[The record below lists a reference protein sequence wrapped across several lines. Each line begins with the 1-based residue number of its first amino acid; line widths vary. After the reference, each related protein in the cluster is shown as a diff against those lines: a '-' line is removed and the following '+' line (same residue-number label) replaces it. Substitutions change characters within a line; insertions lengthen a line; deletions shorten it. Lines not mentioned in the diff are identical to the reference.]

1 MPRVSARRLGL
12 VGVLAGALLV
22 GAGSAWGQ
30 TSNVDL
36 DVDTDIDTD
45 VSVDNDV
52 SVDISKALDVSQDID
67 VSGNV
72 TISGDIAIAQSVMAL
87 VDNNQVVND
96 SVVSLTISGAELSN
110 MIVLG
115 TDVLQTS
122 SGNIGVNL
130 SSGASILQENSAT
143 LSSQAVAGNDASAD
157 SGVFS
162 LQQSLNNN
170 FTVSGNNADVVN
182 SAQLLGNVLSDAS
195 GNVGVNLA
203 IGAFH
208 LQKNSLALAA
218 ATGDTALSQ
227 ATAAVVQ
234 EISFTQTFHIDTSNS
249 VTLGDNVL
257 AGASGNIGLNITAGT
272 NNIQQNTLVLSSGQ

>member
-22 GAGSAWGQ
+22 GGGSAWGQ

>member
-22 GAGSAWGQ
+22 GGGSAWGQ

-67 VSGNV
+67 VTGNV